1 MARKL
6 IVDGKEIEADDNI
19 TLLQACEQAGA
30 EIPRFC
36 YHERLSVAGNCRMCL
51 VEWVGAPKPQASC
64 ALQVRDIMPNK
75 DGTPAKINTTS
86 PYARKAREGVM
97 EFLLIN
103 HPLDCPICDQG
114 GECDLQDQAMGY
126 GRAAFHRF
134 NENKRAVED
143 KYMGPLVK
151 TIMTRCIQ
159 CTRCVRFATEVAGVP
174 DLGATGRGEDME
186 ITTYLEKAFASE
198 LSGNVVDLCPVGALT
213 SKPYAFNARPW
224 ELRKTESID
233 VMDAQGCNIRVDTRG
248 PQVMRVLPRL
258 NEEVNEEWISD
269 KARHAC
275 DGLSRQRLDR
285 PYVRVNGKLK
295 PATWNEAFAAIAA
308 KVQESSGKKMAA
320 IVGDL
325 AAAEEIKALK
335 DLMKALGVVN
345 LDCRQDGAKIGGG
358 ARQTYLF
365 NTTIAGVEAADAIL
379 LVGANP
385 RWDAPVLNARIRK
398 TWLASPLKVANIGP
412 AVDLTYP
419 VEQLGADIAT
429 LEAVANGSHAFAQ
442 VLKDAKR
449 PMIVLGSGAL
459 TRTDGAAIL
468 KLAAKIAGDTGMI
481 GPAGTPAEGGWNG
494 FNILHTAASRVAALD
509 LGFLPEE
516 GARDVAGIV
525 DGAQKGEIDFI
536 YLLGAD
542 EFDVAHLG
550 RAFIVY
556 QGSHGDAG
564 AHHADV
570 ILPGA
575 AYTEKD
581 GLYVNFEGRVQS
593 AERAGFPPGEA
604 KEDWAILRA
613 LSEVLGHKLP
623 YDDRAQLRA
632 AILRDVPHF
641 KMLGEAP
648 VHADTAAATWEGI
661 GQSGPL
667 DARAAGRHHR
677 LLSDQPDRA
686 RQRDHGAVRPR
697 IRARNQD
704 GGGIRWR
711 SFPSGIGCCFGA
723 ALWLGLV
730 PQPGLLHSADLRGA
744 DAGGG
749 RGHSGRPQDLGG
761 GADAARPQCGGP
773 LRPAADL
780 CRPVQVPVQ
789 GSDHPGGRQQGDLH
803 DRAAGHRDPGLCR
816 LGGGADHWVVADINV
831 GILYL
836 FAMSSLGVYGII
848 MAGWASNSKYPFLS
862 ALRAAAQMVS
872 YEVSIGFVIITVL
885 LFAGSLN
892 LSDIVRAQGTGAFT
906 LLHWNVFSILFPMLP
921 IFFVSALAETNRP
934 PFDLVEAESEL
945 VAGFFVEY
953 SSTPFLL
960 FFLGEYLS
968 IVLMCAMCSIL
979 FLGGW
984 LPPLNIWPFT
994 AVPGIIWFLLKI
1006 CFFFFMFAMVKAM
1019 VPRYRYDQLM
1029 RLGWKVFLPTSLLWV
1044 VLTASWVLFVRP
1056 HL

>member
-1 MARKL
+1 MATRKL
-6 IVDGKEIEADDNI
+6 IIDGKEVEAEETI

-64 ALQVRDIMPNK
+64 ALQVKDIFPNK

-151 TIMTRCIQ
+151 TIMTRCIA

-174 DLGATGRGEDME
+174 DLGATGRGEDVE

-224 ELRKTESID
+224 ELKKTESVD

-285 PYVRVNGKLK
+285 PYIRVNGKLK

-308 KVQESSGKKMAA
+308 KVKSTSPDRMAA

-325 AAAEEIKALK
+325 AAAEDIKALK
-335 DLMKALGVVN
+335 DLMTALRVTN
-345 LDCRQDGAKIGGG
+345 LDCRQDGAKIKANKDGQLP
-358 ARQTYLF
+358 RQSYLF
-365 NTTIAGVEAADAIL
+365 NSGIAGVEAADALL

-385 RWDAPVLNARIRK
+385 RHDAPVLNARIRK
-398 TWLASPLKVANIGP
+398 SWINTGLKVANLGP

-419 VEQLGADIAT
+419 VEQLGTDINVLA
-429 LEAVANGSHAFAQ
+429 AIANGSHPFAK
-442 VLKDAKR
+442 VLSDAKR
-449 PMIVLGSGAL
+449 PMIVLGAGAL
-459 TRTDGAAIL
+459 TRADGAAIL
-468 KLAAKIAGDTGMI
+468 ALAARIAGDTGMI
-481 GPAGTPAEGGWNG
+481 GPAGTPADGGWNG

-509 LGFLPEE
+509 LGFVP
-516 GARDVAGIV
+516 GANGRDVAGIV
-525 DGAQKGEIDFI
+525 QGAQKGEIELI

-542 EFDVAHLG
+542 EFEVDRLG
-550 RAFIVY
+550 RAFIIY

-581 GLYVNFEGRVQS
+581 GLYANFEGRVQRGR
-593 AERAGFPPGEA
+593 RAVFPPGEA

-623 YDDRAQLRA
+623 YDNRAQLVA
-632 AILRDVPHF
+632 AIEKAVPHF
-641 KMLGEAP
+641 AAVGDAP
-648 VHADTAAATWEGI
+648 VHADTSAATWGGI
-661 GQSGPL
+661 GENGAL
-667 DARAAGRHHR
+667 DASVPLKAVMADFYLTNPVARASETMAKCSREF
-677 LLSDQPDRA
+677 S
-686 RQRDHGAVRPR
+686 GATKM
-697 IRARNQD
+697 
-704 GGGIRWR
+704 
-711 SFPSGIGCCFGA
+711 A
-723 ALWLGLV
+723 A
-730 PQPGLLHSADLRGA
+730 
-744 DAGGG
+744 
-749 RGHSGRPQDLGG
+749 
-761 GADAARPQCGGP
+761 
-773 LRPAADL
+773 
-780 CRPVQVPVQ
+780 
-789 GSDHPGGRQQGDLH
+789 
-803 DRAAGHRDPGLCR
+803 
-816 LGGGADHWVVADINV
+816 
-831 GILYL
+831 
-836 FAMSSLGVYGII
+836 
-848 MAGWASNSKYPFLS
+848 
-862 ALRAAAQMVS
+862 
-872 YEVSIGFVIITVL
+872 E
-885 LFAGSLN
+885 
-892 LSDIVRAQGTGAFT
+892 
-906 LLHWNVFSILFPMLP
+906 
-921 IFFVSALAETNRP
+921 
-934 PFDLVEAESEL
+934 
-945 VAGFFVEY
+945 
-953 SSTPFLL
+953 
-960 FFLGEYLS
+960 
-968 IVLMCAMCSIL
+968 
-979 FLGGW
+979 
-984 LPPLNIWPFT
+984 
-994 AVPGIIWFLLKI
+994 
-1006 CFFFFMFAMVKAM
+1006 
-1019 VPRYRYDQLM
+1019 
-1029 RLGWKVFLPTSLLWV
+1029 
-1044 VLTASWVLFVRP
+1044 
-1056 HL
+1056 